1 MNAQPTLPLFREK
14 RPRARPKS
22 QSLEDYGTVREWT
35 RPLTGRERQTYL
47 TPRPSGTTY
56 PSFYEMRTRK
66 WGFLERRY
74 VHGENIMH
82 IRLFRRYEAR

>member
-35 RPLTGRERQTYL
+35 RPLTPRERQTYL
-47 TPRPSGTTY
+47 TPRLDGTTY
-56 PSFYEMRTRK
+56 PTFYQMNTRP
-66 WGFLERRY
+66 WGWLSRHYE
-74 VHGENIMH
+74 HGESVMH